1 MSPVSLLGLCPNDQ
15 YDGDQDGECHDH
27 CVSLSALSS
36 CPWSLQTGLLLSSY
50 PHYLIITIMGEVG
63 VDRVISRASKMDIA
77 IELWF

>member
-36 CPWSLQTGLLLSSY
+36 CPWSLQTGPLLLWPAPAVFISSLS
-50 PHYLIITIMGEVG
+50 HYHHHGG
-63 VDRVISRASKMDIA
+63 SRGG
-77 IELWF
+77 